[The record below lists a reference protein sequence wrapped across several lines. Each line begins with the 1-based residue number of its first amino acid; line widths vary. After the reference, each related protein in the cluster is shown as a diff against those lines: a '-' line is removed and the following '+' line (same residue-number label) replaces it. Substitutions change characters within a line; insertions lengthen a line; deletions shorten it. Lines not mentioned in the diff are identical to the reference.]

1 MQLYLPVMDIRIDI
15 ETKGP
20 VDVVHV
26 SGRLIVSS
34 VKQLTDICEP
44 MEGNFVLELSNLVF
58 ADDVAV
64 DAIRSLREKG
74 ADIRGASSFIKL
86 LIDG

>member
-1 MQLYLPVMDIRIDI
+1 LQLYLPVMDIRIDI

-34 VKQLTDICEP
+34 VKRLTDICEP

>member
-1 MQLYLPVMDIRIDI
+1 MDIRIDI
-15 ETKGP
+15 ETKGS

-34 VKQLTDICEP
+34 VKQLTDACEP
-44 MEGNFVLELSNLVF
+44 MEGNFVLDLSNLVF
-58 ADDVAV
+58 ADAAAV

-74 ADIRGASSFIKL
+74 VDIQGASTFIKL

>member
-1 MQLYLPVMDIRIDI
+1 MDIRIDI

-34 VKQLTDICEP
+34 VKQLTHICEP